1 MKKQMMMLFSALLV
15 LFTVLPALPTEAAEV
30 TTPAKQ
36 EFELP
41 LDILQVENDDKSATA
56 QYVKSPAKIVVEDG
70 KTFAY
75 VTLLSSKWWQ
85 SLKVQTKQPGTFKE
99 TNFADAEVISED
111 KAADTRLVKFEV
123 QDLSKEL
130 NAKIHII
137 VTGVPGLG
145 EYDHS
150 YDIRLKFDTSKIL
163 TTPEVPE
170 VTPEKPETPEVPVT
184 PAPEVIKDGAYTID
198 YKALHEEED
207 KDSSMTRYLETPA
220 ALSVK
225 DGKNLVTMTLTN
237 NEQITAFQVEQ
248 AGKFVDTT
256 VVKTDV
262 EANTRVVEFE
272 VADLST
278 IINAKF
284 TVFVAAANHTGNY
297 TVRLA
302 FDKATIKPVG
312 TEEVPGEVEEETPV
326 EVVPVTFT
334 DIDKTWAKTYIES
347 LASKQIVKGKTATTF
362 APNDQI
368 TRAQFAIL
376 LSRALELP
384 KQDFE
389 GTFSD
394 VTKNMDWI
402 VYEAEAASRA
412 GIISVTDGKFR
423 PNEAITRQQMATMII
438 RAIEYKDASVL
449 EGVKNDVAFTD
460 AKDITA
466 YAKKSVDLAAGLGII
481 GGKEVKGKQVFEP
494 KANATRAHASKMVYY
509 LLETLQK

>member
-15 LFTVLPALPTEAAEV
+15 LFTVLPASQIEAAEV

-41 LDILQVENDDKSATA
+41 LDVLQVENDDKSATA
-56 QYVKSPAKIVVEDG
+56 QYVKTPAKIVIEDG

-75 VTLLSSKWWQ
+75 VTLLSSNWWQ
-85 SLKVQTKQPGTFKE
+85 SLKVQTTQPGTFAQ
-99 TNFADAEVISED
+99 TNFANAELISED
-111 KAADTRLVKFEV
+111 KAANTRLVKFEV
-123 QDLSKEL
+123 QDLKKEL

-150 YDIRLKFDTSKIL
+150 YDIRLKFDSSKVPA
-163 TTPEVPE
+163 TPEVKP
-170 VTPEKPETPEVPVT
+170 VTPVKPEVPAT
-184 PAPEVIKDGAYTID
+184 KALKDGAYTID

-207 KDSSMTRYLETPA
+207 KASSMTRYIETPA
-220 ALSVK
+220 TLSVK
-225 DGKNLVTMTLTN
+225 DGKNLVTLTLNN

-262 EANTRVVEFE
+262 AANIRVVEFE

-278 IINAKF
+278 IINSKF
-284 TVFVAAANHTGNY
+284 TVFVAAANHVGNY

-302 FDKATIKPVG
+302 FDKESAKPVV
-312 TEEVPGEVEEETPV
+312 TEEET
-326 EVVPVTFT
+326 PVTFT
-334 DIDKTWAKTYIES
+334 DINKTWAKPYIES
-347 LASKQIVKGKTATTF
+347 LASKQIIKGKTPTTF
-362 APNDQI
+362 APNDKI
-368 TRAQFAIL
+368 TRGQFAIL
-376 LSRALELP
+376 LSRSLELP
-384 KQDFE
+384 KQDFQ

-394 VTKNMDWI
+394 VTKKMDWI
-402 VYEAEAASRA
+402 SFEAAGRA
-412 GIISVTDGKFR
+412 GIIKVTDGKFR
-423 PNEAITRQQMATMII
+423 PNQPITRQQMATMII

-449 EGVKNDVAFTD
+449 EGVKNDVIFAD

-466 YAKKSVDLAAGLGII
+466 YAKTSVDLAAGLGIVN
-481 GGKEVKGKQVFEP
+481 GKEVKGKDVFEP

-509 LLETLQK
+509 MLETLQK

>member
-15 LFTVLPALPTEAAEV
+15 LFTVLPAGQIQAAEV
-30 TTPAKQ
+30 TTPVKQ

-41 LDILQVENDDKSATA
+41 LDVLQVENDDKSATA

-70 KTFAY
+70 KTYAY

-85 SLKVQTKQPGTFKE
+85 SLKVQAKQPGTFKE
-99 TNFADAEVISED
+99 TNFTDAEVISED

-150 YDIRLKFDTSKIL
+150 YDIRLKFDNSK
-163 TTPEVPE
+163 TPVVPEVP
-170 VTPEKPETPEVPVT
+170 VVKPETPEVPVT
-184 PAPEVIKDGAYTID
+184 PVPEVIKDGAYTIG

-207 KDSSMTRYLETPA
+207 KESSMTRYIETPA

-225 DGKNLVTMTLTN
+225 NGKNLVSMTLTN

-248 AGKFVDTT
+248 AGKFIDTT
-256 VVKTDV
+256 VVSTDI
-262 EANTRVVEFE
+262 EANKRVVEFE

-278 IINAKF
+278 ITNAKF

-302 FDKATIKPVG
+302 FDKESVKAVVV
-312 TEEVPGEVEEETPV
+312 EEVPGEEVETPEEE
-326 EVVPVTFT
+326 VVVTFK
-334 DIDKTWAKTYIES
+334 DIANTWAKPYIES
-347 LASKQIVKGKTATTF
+347 LATKQIVKGKTATTF

-368 TRAQFAIL
+368 TRAQFAII

-384 KQDFE
+384 KQDFQ

-394 VTKNMDWI
+394 VTKKMDWI
-402 VYEAEAASRA
+402 SFEAASRA
-412 GIISVTDGKFR
+412 GIISVNDGKFR
-423 PNEAITRQQMATMII
+423 PNQAITRQQMATMII

-449 EGVKNDVAFTD
+449 EGVKNDVTFAD

-466 YAKKSVDLAAGLGII
+466 YAKTSVDLAAGLGIVN
-481 GGKEVKGKQVFEP
+481 GKKVKGKDVFEP

-509 LLETLQK
+509 MLEKLQK

>member
-1 MKKQMMMLFSALLV
+1 MKKQIMMLFSILLV
-15 LFTVLPALPTEAAEV
+15 LFTVLPASQIEAAEV
-30 TTPAKQ
+30 TTPVKQ

-41 LDILQVENDDKSATA
+41 LDVLQVENDDKSAAA

-85 SLKVQTKQPGTFKE
+85 SLKVQTKQPGTF
-99 TNFADAEVISED
+99 TDAEVISED
-111 KAADTRLVKFEV
+111 TKADTRVVKFEV

-150 YDIRLKFDTSKIL
+150 YDIRLKFDSSKI
-163 TTPEVPE
+163 PV
-170 VTPEKPETPEVPVT
+170 TPEVPVT

-198 YKALHEEED
+198 FKALHEEED
-207 KDSSMTRYLETPA
+207 KASSMTRYIETPA
-220 ALSVK
+220 KLSVK
-225 DGKNLVTMTLTN
+225 GGKNLVTMTLTN

-248 AGKFVDTT
+248 GGKFVDTT

-262 EANTRVVEFE
+262 EANKRVVEFE

-278 IINAKF
+278 IIKAKF

-297 TVRLA
+297 NVRLA
-302 FDKATIKPVG
+302 FDKESVKAV
-312 TEEVPGEVEEETPV
+312 EEVPGEEVETPE
-326 EVVPVTFT
+326 EVVAFT
-334 DIDKTWAKTYIES
+334 DIANTWAKPYIES

-362 APNDQI
+362 APNDKI
-368 TRAQFAIL
+368 TRGQFAII

-384 KQDFE
+384 KQDFQ

-394 VTKNMDWI
+394 VTKKMDWI
-402 VYEAEAASRA
+402 SFEAASRA
-412 GIISVTDGKFR
+412 GIIIVNDGKFR
-423 PNEAITRQQMATMII
+423 PNQPITRQQMATMIV

-449 EGVKNDVAFTD
+449 EGVTNKVAFAD

-466 YAKKSVDLAAGLGII
+466 YAKTSVDLATGLGII
-481 GGKEVKGKQVFEP
+481 GGKVVNGKNVFEP

-509 LLETLQK
+509 MLEKLQK

>member
-15 LFTVLPALPTEAAEV
+15 LFTVLPASQIQAAEV

-41 LDILQVENDDKSATA
+41 LNVLQVENDDKSATA

-75 VTLLSSKWWQ
+75 VTLLSSNWWQ
-85 SLKVQTKQPGTFKE
+85 SLKVQTTQPGTFAQ

-111 KAADTRLVKFEV
+111 KAANTRLVKFEV

-150 YDIRLKFDTSKIL
+150 YDIRLKFDSSKVPA
-163 TTPEVPE
+163 TPEVKP
-170 VTPEKPETPEVPVT
+170 VTPVTPVTPVKPEVPAT
-184 PAPEVIKDGAYTID
+184 EALKDGAYTID

-207 KDSSMTRYLETPA
+207 KASSMTRYLETPA
-220 ALSVK
+220 TLSVK
-225 DGKNLVTMTLTN
+225 DGKNRVTMTLTN

-262 EANTRVVEFE
+262 AANTRVVEFE

-278 IINAKF
+278 ITNAKF

-297 TVRLA
+297 SVRLA
-302 FDKATIKPVG
+302 FDKESVKPVVIPEVPV
-312 TEEVPGEVEEETPV
+312 EEVETPV
-326 EVVPVTFT
+326 VEVPVTFT
-334 DIDKTWAKTYIES
+334 DINKTWAKPYIES
-347 LASKQIVKGKTATTF
+347 LASKQIIKGKTPTTF

-368 TRAQFAIL
+368 TRGQFAIL
-376 LSRALELP
+376 LSRSLELP
-384 KQDFE
+384 KQDFQ

-394 VTKNMDWI
+394 VTKKMDWI
-402 VYEAEAASRA
+402 SFEAASRA
-412 GIISVTDGKFR
+412 GIIVVSDGKFR
-423 PNEAITRQQMATMII
+423 PNQPITRQQMATMII

-449 EGVKNDVAFTD
+449 EGVKNDVSFAD

-466 YAKKSVDLAAGLGII
+466 YAKTSVDLAAGLGIVN
-481 GGKEVKGKQVFEP
+481 GKEVKGKDVFEP

-509 LLETLQK
+509 MLETLQK